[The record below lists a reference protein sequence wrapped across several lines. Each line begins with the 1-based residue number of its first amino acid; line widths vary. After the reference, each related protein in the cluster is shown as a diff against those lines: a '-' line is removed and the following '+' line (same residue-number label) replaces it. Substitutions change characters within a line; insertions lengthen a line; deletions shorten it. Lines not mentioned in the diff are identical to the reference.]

1 MDNSNFIGPPLPYG
15 WSPVGKEKKG
25 REQER
30 LKIPEVEKKRQVEY
44 KRLHLLGTIIF
55 CMFI

>member
-1 MDNSNFIGPPLPYG
+1 MDNSNLIGPPLPYG

-30 LKIPEVEKKRQVEY
+30 LKIPEVEKKDR
-44 KRLHLLGTIIF
+44 
-55 CMFI
+55 